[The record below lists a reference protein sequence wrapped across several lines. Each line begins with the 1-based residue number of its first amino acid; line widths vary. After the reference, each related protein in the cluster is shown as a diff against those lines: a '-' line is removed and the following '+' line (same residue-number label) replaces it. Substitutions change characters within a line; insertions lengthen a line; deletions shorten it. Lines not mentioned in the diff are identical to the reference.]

1 VCVCVCVCVCE
12 IFFSV
17 GYLAKLD
24 LLLLISY
31 VRIRGWR
38 LFCVSLRLPLTDALC
53 IHPSPVLPL
62 QTHKIQTPTSI
73 ILLPQQ
79 RPQNCLF
86 KATNG
91 RRFKQDFN
99 MTPSK
104 QNPSVSYLYISL
116 KHSVSFLHWLKLR
129 TMQKVEAS

>member
-1 VCVCVCVCVCE
+1 MDGDDSVFPCVFLYHAV
-12 IFFSV
+12 
-17 GYLAKLD
+17 
-24 LLLLISY
+24 
-31 VRIRGWR
+31 
-38 LFCVSLRLPLTDALC
+38 C
-53 IHPSPVLPL
+53 IHPSPALPL

-91 RRFKQDFN
+91 RRFKQDLN

-104 QNPSVSYLYISL
+104 QNPSVPYLYISL
-116 KHSVSFLHWLKLR
+116 KRPVPFLHWMELLI
-129 TMQKVEAS
+129 MQKVEAS